1 MISLFDLFRM
11 ARMAN
16 MYTGKV
22 PRIRSRVLH
31 TLLGFLRCRFT
42 LLSSFSRVTFTLP
55 GFLNSVSI
63 VSTAL
68 SIRGHDG
75 SKQKEINELRKE
87 RSIVS
92 NDDTL
97 VFDYV

>member
-31 TLLGFLRCRFT
+31 TLLGFLRWRFT